1 MNPVP
6 YVVAL
11 AAVALILVARRLRD
25 PAPKILLPLATAV
38 IFVCG
43 WQVAADAA
51 RYELRDK
58 DGDFVRMVEIFPTP
72 WSTLLGMQGPIADG
86 TLLRYTVASVY
97 RVAAGFVLAAGIAI
111 PLGLWAGWNLR
122 GFQALNPLVQAL
134 RPISPIAWIP
144 VAILWFG
151 VKDASAIFLIA
162 LASFFP
168 IVTGTMTAVRTI
180 PVVYVRSARNF
191 GLVGFELFRRIVLP
205 AAMPQIITSLRFA
218 LGVAW
223 MVIVAAEM
231 IAVDSGLGYLV
242 MDARNA
248 NYYDRVVGAMITIG
262 VIGILLDLGM
272 RRLET
277 LDEVRWGFPSQ
288 RDEVV
293 EERGRAQVESARV
306 SAQVWGQR

>member
-1 MNPVP
+1 MNTVP
-6 YVVAL
+6 YIVAL
-11 AAVALILVARRLRD
+11 AAIVLILVARRLPD
-25 PAPKILLPLATAV
+25 PAPKILLPLSTAV
-38 IFVCG
+38 LFVCA

-51 RYELRDK
+51 RYELKDK
-58 DGDFVRMVEIFPTP
+58 DGNVVRLVEVFPTP
-72 WSTLLGMQGPIADG
+72 WSTVVGMRTPFTDG
-86 TLLRYTVASVY
+86 TLVRYTIASVY
-97 RVAAGFVLAAGIAI
+97 RVAIGFLLAAGIGI

-122 GFQALNPLVQAL
+122 GFQALNPLIQAL

-144 VAILWFG
+144 IAILWFG

-168 IVTGTMTAVRTI
+168 IATGAMTAVRTI
-180 PVVYVRSARNF
+180 PIVYVRSAQNF
-191 GLVGFELFRRIVLP
+191 GLEGFELFRRIVLP
-205 AAMPQIITSLRFA
+205 ASMPQIVTSLRFA
-218 LGVAW
+218 LGIAW

-262 VIGILLDLGM
+262 IIGILLDLGM

-277 LDEVRWGFPSQ
+277 LDEVRWGFPQQ
-288 RDEVV
+288 RDDVTD
-293 EERGRAQVESARV
+293 ERGRVARKKAAQA
-306 SAQVWGQR
+306 AH